1 MRHRFRRP
9 RQATEEVRELARR
22 VVRLVS
28 RGLVMYET
36 VAAQNIRTVWRT
48 MVVTKAGALAL
59 LNTYERHVRQ
69 FWCFAHLQEVGETAG
84 GAARRIPCPNRRGL
98 AP

>member
-9 RQATEEVRELARR
+9 QQATEEVRELARH
-22 VVRLVS
+22 VVRPVS
-28 RGLVMYET
+28 RGLVMYAT
-36 VAAQNIRTVWRT
+36 VAAQNIRTVWTT

-69 FWCFAHLQEVGETAG
+69 FCAPQGSWRDS
-84 GAARRIPCPNRRGL
+84 RRRRTPQPL
-98 AP
+98 P